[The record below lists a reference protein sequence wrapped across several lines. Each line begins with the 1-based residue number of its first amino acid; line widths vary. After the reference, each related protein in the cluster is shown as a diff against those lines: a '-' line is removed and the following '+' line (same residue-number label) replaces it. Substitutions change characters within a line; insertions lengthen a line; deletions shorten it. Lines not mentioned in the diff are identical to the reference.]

1 MRNLPGV
8 CSDSCPLSQG
18 CYLTISSSAVPFSF
32 CLHSFPASG
41 SFPMSQ
47 LFAPCGP
54 SIGASASALVLPMN
68 IQGWFPLGLTGWIFL
83 LSKEFSRVF
92 SSTTIRKHQFIPSPL
107 SSGQG
112 NFGEGSHPRLLFGA
126 LEMGGRWRGRMK
138 YCSSAPP
145 CFHQLT

>member
-1 MRNLPGV
+1 MHLFKINFIFGCTGSSLLCSDFSLVFGGLGLLSSCDVQASPCGGFSCCRAQALRRRLNSCGTWAYLLRGMWNLPGV

-68 IQGWFPLGLTGWIFL
+68 IQG
-83 LSKEFSRVF
+83 
-92 SSTTIRKHQFIPSPL
+92 
-107 SSGQG
+107 
-112 NFGEGSHPRLLFGA
+112 
-126 LEMGGRWRGRMK
+126 
-138 YCSSAPP
+138 
-145 CFHQLT
+145 